1 MRGGRSFPAL
11 GLSLLFGERGFHED
25 IGEAG
30 VTNACS
36 PHPPFLLSLGF
47 LGLFCFPLTHWS

>member
-11 GLSLLFGERGFHED
+11 FGERGFHED
-25 IGEAG
+25 LGEAG

-47 LGLFCFPLTHWS
+47 LGLFCSPLTHWS